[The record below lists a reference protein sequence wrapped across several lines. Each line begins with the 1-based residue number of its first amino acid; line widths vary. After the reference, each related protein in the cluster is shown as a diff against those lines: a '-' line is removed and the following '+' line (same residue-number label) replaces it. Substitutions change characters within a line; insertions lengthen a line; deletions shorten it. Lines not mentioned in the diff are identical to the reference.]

1 MFLLITLLFVKC
13 LANSI
18 LQMLWGRHT
27 KNGGNT
33 FFHATENDWQIL
45 STFTFARESG
55 LVYT

>member
-18 LQMLWGRHT
+18 LQILWGRHT

-45 STFTFARESG
+45 SYLLLQEKVG
-55 LVYT
+55 LF